1 MKTVKTYSSYNHRRY
16 SILWIALVD
25 PRTAKPDFS
34 QKVGGYTGDA
44 GEEGDLFLFEPIENA
59 VYMYG
64 QKDYRGNNTERV
76 YAQYLNGEFHVIP
89 RTDLIRVLNDVMSN
103 D

>member
-1 MKTVKTYSSYNHRRY
+1 MKTVQTYSSYNHRRY
-16 SILWIALVD
+16 SIPWIALVN
-25 PRTAKPDFS
+25 PHTAKPDFS

-44 GEEGDLFLFEPIENA
+44 GEEGDLFLYDPIENA

-64 QKDYRGNNTERV
+64 QKDYRGNHTERV
-76 YAQYLNGEFHVIP
+76 YVQYLNSEFHTIP
-89 RTDLIRVLNDVMSN
+89 RTELVRVLNALQN